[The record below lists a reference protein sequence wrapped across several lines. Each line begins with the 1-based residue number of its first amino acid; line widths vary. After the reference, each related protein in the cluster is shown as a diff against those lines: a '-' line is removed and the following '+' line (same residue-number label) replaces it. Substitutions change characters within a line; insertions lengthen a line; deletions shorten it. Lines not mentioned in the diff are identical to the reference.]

1 MSVILVTP
9 WIVACQALSMGISQ
23 ARIQNWVVISFL
35 RGSSWSR
42 DWTLISCL
50 AGRFFTTEP
59 PEKFS
64 QKNYFSHKFENTV
77 ACSVVI
83 VIRSTDSFS
92 VIIESDIEY
101 EIMLY
106 NYIKFQKKCLENS
119 PFKVLR
125 SDNSFN
131 YSIALNLRDFSER
144 AL

>member
-9 WIVACQALSMGISQ
+9 WIVACQAPSMGISQ

-42 DWTLISCL
+42 DWTHLL
-50 AGRFFTTEP
+50 LGRQILYPWTTWEVLT
-59 PEKFS
+59 K
-64 QKNYFSHKFENTV
+64 KYFSNKFENTG

-106 NYIKFQKKCLENS
+106 NYIKFQKNAWKI
-119 PFKVLR
+119 VLLKF
-125 SDNSFN
+125 SDL
-131 YSIALNLRDFSER
+131 ITHLIIQL
-144 AL
+144 L